1 MHSWLPEG
9 TSSYSGTIDHM
20 FFVILWVTGIAFVL
34 TELLLFLFVWKY
46 RRRPGVRAS
55 YTHGNTALEVAWTI
69 VPAAFL
75 VFLAFASRNVW
86 NQVKGSVPPTDETV
100 LVTAKQFTWEVR
112 YAGPDGAFETADDII
127 TDNEMRLPVG
137 KPTRIRLRSVD
148 VLHSFFV
155 PSFRLKQDAV
165 PGLTIDVWVQPEK
178 TGPYEIA
185 CAELCGF
192 GHYNMRG
199 ILTVLSEP
207 EYRAWLLEAQANA
220 AAAGQPPA

>member
-1 MHSWLPEG
+1 MLSWLPEG

-20 FFVILWVTGIAFVL
+20 FGVILWVTGVAFVL
-34 TELLLFLFVWKY
+34 TEALLFYFVWRY
-46 RRRPGVRAS
+46 RRKAGVRAT
-55 YTHGNTALEVAWTI
+55 YTHGNTAVEIVWTV
-69 VPAAFL
+69 VPAVFL
-75 VFLAFASRNVW
+75 VFLAVASRNVW
-86 NQVKGSVPPTDETV
+86 NQVKGSVPETDETV
-100 LVTAKQFTWEVR
+100 VVTAKQFTWEVR
-112 YAGPDGAFETADDII
+112 YAGADGAFETADDVV

-137 KPTRIRLRSVD
+137 KPTRIRLRSRD

-178 TGPYEIA
+178 TGDYEIA

-199 ILTVLSEP
+199 LLTVLSEND
-207 EYRAWLLEAQANA
+207 YRSWLHESQANVVAAQA
-220 AAAGQPPA
+220 PPA